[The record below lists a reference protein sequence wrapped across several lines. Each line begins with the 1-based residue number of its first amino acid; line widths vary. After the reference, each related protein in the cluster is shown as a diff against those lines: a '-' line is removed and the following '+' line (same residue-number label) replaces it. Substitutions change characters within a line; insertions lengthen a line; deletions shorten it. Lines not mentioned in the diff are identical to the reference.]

1 MDYLEF
7 NFKVCNNLRLLRS
20 ATSMSQHAI
29 ASALGISR
37 SSYGAIEAGRQT
49 LSLYHAIKL
58 SEIFRVNCDKLW
70 SDDLQKT
77 IYNDLRESS
86 FFKSSKSG

>member
-49 LSLYHAIKL
+49 LSLYHAIML
-58 SEIFRVNCDKLW
+58 SEIFRVSCDKLW

-77 IYNDLRESS
+77 IFNEHESQL
-86 FFKSSKSG
+86 FKSSKSG

>member
-58 SEIFRVNCDKLW
+58 SEIFRVSCDKLW

-77 IYNDLRESS
+77 IFHEHESQL
-86 FFKSSKSG
+86 FKSSKSG

>member
-20 ATSMSQHAI
+20 A
-29 ASALGISR
+29 ISR

-77 IYNDLRESS
+77 IFNDLRESS